1 MQVTKPNVSGD
12 MRHWHAVVTVTASG
26 DKLSATVSH
35 EHHHDDSHVPSEGCD
50 HEPLSF
56 ENTFSRHEIDKEIGV
71 NKTVVNNSSDIAF
84 ARNGYQFEVIPA
96 DSAATN
102 YPDLDLATEGV
113 QTSTTITTG
122 KSGEAFTGTIKFTE
136 EWFNSFDTDH
146 DGVAVLV
153 YNINEIP
160 KNSAGWTYDDRT
172 AAATITITKTIIEA
186 KTDTTPEV
194 ADYDATIIYS
204 FPGET
209 STTSLPNFINRYAAT
224 GTYELKVI
232 KQFNLDNPGSYIP
245 KAGESYQFA
254 IDDDFER
261 NDKSGYTLPTDKKV
275 VITFDGT
282 DNFSTN
288 QSCKGT
294 NVIEFTKAGNYRF
307 ELSEVVGDNE
317 KMIYDNR
324 NWIVDVEVTDNGSGT
339 LETHAFYYREQSAST
354 PLDTATFTNTY
365 QPVVSTTLDLKKTLL
380 GREWDQEDEFSI
392 DVRHAEL
399 GTHDEATYDPCD
411 PDNLERSHVN
421 MDHDYE
427 TIFTADHKE
436 LTLSNINF
444 KKEGVYFVYLEE
456 NKRFSSD
463 GMVYDPV
470 VYVVRYEIE
479 KIGNDLSLKSTDVYD
494 ATDGWS
500 SREKLDASVLEFTN
514 KVTNLSIQKVNNDGS
529 KTNKY
534 EFTLALKD
542 KDKVPVKNVSIE
554 ARLAGKDTVLHFD
567 ENGEAKVFLR
577 RGEKLRIIGL
587 SDGFNVDVTE
597 TSNIASDTTYSI
609 AIDGV
614 SDGETP
620 GKKAT
625 VSLQA
630 GMAYE
635 VSFTNVDKE
644 PTPHAGKEPASAP
657 FVAPKTGIK

>member
-1 MQVTKPNVSGD
+1 MKFLKAIILLVCLSFLTFPVCAAKAEYSVTFDKEGIYSYTIQELQVTKPNVSGD

-113 QTSTTITTG
+113 QTSATITTG
-122 KSGEAFTGTIKFTE
+122 KSGEAFTGAIKFTE

-172 AAATITITKTIIEA
+172 ATATITITKTIIEA

-254 IDDDFER
+254 INDDFER

-317 KMIYDNR
+317 KMTYDNR

-354 PLDTATFTNTY
+354 PLDTATFTNTFTSLLFQ
-365 QPVVSTTLDLKKTLL
+365 QP
-380 GREWDQEDEFSI
+380 
-392 DVRHAEL
+392 
-399 GTHDEATYDPCD
+399 
-411 PDNLERSHVN
+411 
-421 MDHDYE
+421 
-427 TIFTADHKE
+427 
-436 LTLSNINF
+436 
-444 KKEGVYFVYLEE
+444 
-456 NKRFSSD
+456 
-463 GMVYDPV
+463 
-470 VYVVRYEIE
+470 
-479 KIGNDLSLKSTDVYD
+479 
-494 ATDGWS
+494 
-500 SREKLDASVLEFTN
+500 
-514 KVTNLSIQKVNNDGS
+514 
-529 KTNKY
+529 
-534 EFTLALKD
+534 
-542 KDKVPVKNVSIE
+542 
-554 ARLAGKDTVLHFD
+554 
-567 ENGEAKVFLR
+567 
-577 RGEKLRIIGL
+577 
-587 SDGFNVDVTE
+587 
-597 TSNIASDTTYSI
+597 
-609 AIDGV
+609 
-614 SDGETP
+614 
-620 GKKAT
+620 
-625 VSLQA
+625 
-630 GMAYE
+630 
-635 VSFTNVDKE
+635 
-644 PTPHAGKEPASAP
+644 
-657 FVAPKTGIK
+657 